1 MKDMTKQHWSKSNM
15 LPAFTLSAPDH
26 NKEIAIME
34 GGDTN
39 SLLFGPYRAPD
50 SHYPW
55 SLGTVIIH
63 GQHHFNFLRSVNLN
77 DKITLGDNMG
87 SQYHY
92 LVEDVGIIDLDI
104 DEIGIANIGELKL
117 VTNWPFDRLDDD
129 NKLRYIVTARK
140 DESYKK

>member
-1 MKDMTKQHWSKSNM
+1 
-15 LPAFTLSAPDH
+15 
-26 NKEIAIME
+26 
-34 GGDTN
+34 
-39 SLLFGPYRAPD
+39 
-50 SHYPW
+50 
-55 SLGTVIIH
+55 
-63 GQHHFNFLRSVNLN
+63 
-77 DKITLGDNMG
+77 MG

-117 VTNWPFDRLDDD
+117 VTNWPFDRLDDG